1 MQVDKE
7 RFAKGNRVKEKRRDF
22 PFQMVGETQA
32 SPNKTGGLSR
42 EGAHV
47 NPLDFYNFSLTR
59 FFFNSLLLEG
69 NSNRKRMSS
78 VTISLYVLLA
88 AV

>member
-1 MQVDKE
+1 M
-7 RFAKGNRVKEKRRDF
+7 
-22 PFQMVGETQA
+22 
-32 SPNKTGGLSR
+32 
-42 EGAHV
+42 GAHV
-47 NPLDFYNFSLTR
+47 HPLDFYNFSLKR

-69 NSNRKRMSS
+69 NSNRKRMSF